1 MTTSLPVQD
10 VYECVQR
17 YQALILLSPI
27 TTESKVQRGLLFV
40 LDLMK
45 NRMLF
50 AFKIAERSYLS
61 NKC

>member
-17 YQALILLSPI
+17 NQALILLSPI
-27 TTESKVQRGLLFV
+27 NAESKIQRGLLFV

-50 AFKIAERSYLS
+50 AFKIV
-61 NKC
+61 KGIH